1 MNWAIFFT
9 ALLVLGGTI
18 AICALIL
25 WLAATFDE
33 LGLTIGVLIGA
44 VAVAAILGLVV

>member
-9 ALLVLGGTI
+9 TLLVLGGTI

-25 WLAATFDE
+25 WLAETFDG

-44 VAVAAILGLVV
+44 AAVAAILGLVV